1 MKKYF
6 QYFYTILISV
16 FFIIIFLKEDYPR
29 KIQNKIFNVNY
40 ETDYSDL
47 YKNNKFC
54 NTIMLGD
61 SHIERIRWNELINL
75 NICNYGKGGDKSID
89 VLERINRININNSAN
104 IFLMLGINDI
114 YDGYEIDDIFN
125 NYTNIIEIANQNQ
138 SNLFVHSILYVSSEK
153 RNFKAVNKKVKKLNN
168 KLYDYCVN
176 NNIYFIDLNILLSDN
191 NQLKNNYT
199 TDGVHLNSDG
209 YLVWLSVLKD
219 EILN

>member
-1 MKKYF
+1 MTLAFK
-6 QYFYTILISV
+6 
-16 FFIIIFLKEDYPR
+16 
-29 KIQNKIFNVNY
+29 
-40 ETDYSDL
+40 
-47 YKNNKFC
+47 
-54 NTIMLGD
+54 LGD
-61 SHIERIRWNELINL
+61 AVPPTNQVFVFISTSSITTPISDILSNGATLSPTLIKTTSL
-75 NICNYGKGGDKSID
+75 
-89 VLERINRININNSAN
+89 
-104 IFLMLGINDI
+104 
-114 YDGYEIDDIFN
+114 FN

-138 SNLFVHSILYVSSEK
+138 SHLFVHSILYVSSEK